1 MRTGTNIVRNDKKES
16 GGKTFRFIDLFAG
29 IGGFHIA
36 MSRLGGKAVF
46 ASEWD
51 KDAAEV
57 YERNFGIRPAGDIT
71 KISEKDI
78 PEHDV
83 LCAGFP
89 CQAFSISGKRLGFED
104 SRGTLFFD
112 VARIAR
118 EKQPKVM
125 FLENV
130 KNLARHDNGKT
141 IAVIRRTL
149 DEIGYDVFDEV
160 LDASKFGVP
169 QSRKRIYIVCFRKDL
184 QIRDFC
190 FPKEEKLERHLIDI
204 LLPDSE
210 TGKYRVFRNDVVIND
225 MLLETYSD
233 SPLRIGTVNKGGQGE
248 RIYSPYGTAITLS
261 AYGGGAG
268 AKTGLYRINGIIR
281 KLAPRECAR
290 LDGFPDSFMIAERD
304 SAAYKQFGNSVVV
317 DVLIKI
323 MKKAIDRKEIAL
335 CR

>member
-1 MRTGTNIVRNDKKES
+1 MYSIYMKRS
-16 GGKTFRFIDLFAG
+16 FSFIDLFSG

-36 MSRLGGKAVF
+36 LSSLGGRAVF

-57 YERNFGIRPAGDIT
+57 YEKNFGLKPEGDIT

-78 PEHDV
+78 PDHDI

-89 CQAFSISGKRLGFED
+89 CQAFSISGKQLGFED

-112 VARIAR
+112 VARIAK

-130 KNLARHDNGKT
+130 KNLARHDGGKT
-141 IAVIRRTL
+141 LTVIKKTL
-149 DEIGYDVFDEV
+149 DEIGYNVFDDV

-184 QIRDFC
+184 GVKEFS
-190 FPKEEKLERHLIDI
+190 FPKEENLTKHVVDI
-204 LLPDSE
+204 ILPDSE
-210 TGKYRVFRNDVVIND
+210 TEKYEIHRNDVVINQNVK
-225 MLLETYSD
+225 EKISD
-233 SPLRIGTVNKGGQGE
+233 IPLRIGTVNKGGQGE
-248 RIYSPYGTAITLS
+248 RIYSPLGTAITLS
-261 AYGGGAG
+261 AYGGGVG
-268 AKTGLYRINGIIR
+268 AKTGLYRINGKIR

-290 LDGFPDSFMIAERD
+290 LDGFPENFKIAERD
-304 SAAYKQFGNSVVV
+304 TVAYKQFGNSVVV
-317 DVLIKI
+317 DVLKKI
-323 MKKAIDRKEIAL
+323 MKKALDKQEVVACL
-335 CR
+335 

>member
-1 MRTGTNIVRNDKKES
+1 MQKSKPL
-16 GGKTFRFIDLFAG
+16 KFIDLFAG

-36 MSRLGGKAVF
+36 LSSLGGEAVF

-51 KDAAEV
+51 KDAATV
-57 YERNFGIRPAGDIT
+57 YENNFKLKPAGDIT
-71 KISEKDI
+71 KISEKSIPDHDI
-78 PEHDV
+78 

-89 CQAFSISGKRLGFED
+89 CQAFSISGKQLGFED

-112 VARIAR
+112 VARIAK

-130 KNLARHDNGKT
+130 KNLARHDGGKT
-141 IAVIRRTL
+141 LAVIKKTL
-149 DEIGYDVFDEV
+149 DEIGYDVYDKV

-184 QIRDFC
+184 KVKGFT
-190 FPKEEKLERHLIDI
+190 FPKEEKVKKHVVDI

-210 TGKYRVFRNDVVIND
+210 TKKYEVRRNDVFMND
-225 MLLETYSD
+225 TIKEDFSD
-233 SPLRIGTVNKGGQGE
+233 VPLRIGIVNKGGQGE
-248 RIYSPYGTAITLS
+248 RIYSPLGTAITLS

-268 AKTGLYRINGIIR
+268 AKTGLYMVNGKIR

-290 LDGFPDSFMIAERD
+290 LDGFPESFKIAEKD
-304 SAAYKQFGNSVVV
+304 NIAYKQFGNSVVV
-317 DVLIKI
+317 DVLKKI
-323 MKKAIDRKEIAL
+323 MKSALEKEEVAAKL
-335 CR
+335 